1 MKGLT
6 KINMEIKV
14 EDIIDGIITGIKKYG
29 IFFKLSEDKIGF
41 CHISKITGQFIDDIS
56 KLYNIGDSVK
66 VKVINIKDNG
76 QIELS
81 IKDVVNNIP
90 QKPQFNTNKKQYNN
104 TNKFT
109 QPIKKKEP
117 ESFEDMLQA
126 FMKNSDSK
134 FKDMNARN
142 QKRKH

>member
-6 KINMEIKV
+6 INSMEIKV
-14 EDIIDGIITGIKKYG
+14 GQIIDGIITGIKKYG
-29 IFFKLSEDKIGF
+29 IFFKLTNDKVGF
-41 CHISKITGQFIDDIS
+41 CHISKISGQFIDDIS
-56 KLYNIGDSVK
+56 KMYEVNDSIK
-66 VKVINIKDNG
+66 VKVINIKENG

-81 IKDVVNNIP
+81 IKDAINNIP

-104 TNKFT
+104 TNKFN
-109 QPIKKKEP
+109 QPNKNKEP

-134 FKDMNARN
+134 FKDMTARN

>member
-6 KINMEIKV
+6 KANMEIKV
-14 EDIIDGIITGIKKYG
+14 GEIINGIITGIKKYG

-56 KLYNIGDSVK
+56 KLYNVGDSVK
-66 VKVINIKDNG
+66 VKIINIKDNG

-81 IKDVVNNIP
+81 IKDVVNDAP

-109 QPIKKKEP
+109 QPPKKKEP

>member
-1 MKGLT
+1 
-6 KINMEIKV
+6 MEIKIGQ
-14 EDIIDGIITGIKKYG
+14 IIEGQITGIKKYG
-29 IFFKLSEDKIGF
+29 IFFKLTNNEIGF
-41 CHISKITGQFIDDIS
+41 CHISKISGQFIDDIS

-109 QPIKKKEP
+109 QPSKNKEP

-126 FMKNSDSK
+126 FMKNSESR
-134 FKDMNARN
+134 FKDLNARN
-142 QKRKH
+142 QKRKN

>member
-109 QPIKKKEP
+109 QSSKNKEP
-117 ESFEDMLQA
+117 ESFEDMLQT
-126 FMKNSDSK
+126 FMKNSESR
-134 FKDMNARN
+134 FKDINARN

>member
-1 MKGLT
+1 MQI
-6 KINMEIKV
+6 KIGQ
-14 EDIIDGIITGIKKYG
+14 IIEGQITGIKKYG
-29 IFFKLSEDKIGF
+29 IFFKLTNNEIGF
-41 CHISKITGQFIDDIS
+41 CHISKISGQFIDDIS

-109 QPIKKKEP
+109 QPSKNKEP

-126 FMKNSDSK
+126 FMKNSESR
-134 FKDMNARN
+134 FKDLNARN
-142 QKRKH
+142 QKRKN